1 MSRAR
6 VGIGVLVVVAALAV
20 AAVPG
25 GAMPERAAKT
35 FSTYAACEKSSKK
48 ADRFCFAGVK
58 PAAILRANRR
68 DGVHYRVCLRGGGKP
83 KCKEKTTRR
92 EGKLSRIR
100 FGKQS
105 KGKYYFVWFVNGR
118 KVDRDGLLVHKR
130 AVFHV
135 GDSLGVG
142 TEPYLPQA
150 LNDWKVEQ
158 SVKVARHGFEAVSIL
173 RNRGGL
179 PGAIVMSIGGNDDPN
194 NVGGFR
200 DTVAKTVQIAGP
212 NRCVVWPNHFATKE
226 VNGGNF
232 EGYNNVLADFEK
244 RNRNFRIVNWVA
256 IARAHPGWMAPD
268 GIHVNATGY
277 QARARAIAKQVRN
290 C

>member
-1 MSRAR
+1 
-6 VGIGVLVVVAALAV
+6 VATLAL

-25 GAMPERAAKT
+25 AATPDRAAKP
-35 FSTYAACEKSSKK
+35 FSTYAACKKSSGK

-58 PAAILRANRR
+58 PAAILEANRR
-68 DGVHYRVCLRGGGKP
+68 SGVRYRVCLRGGGKP
-83 KCKEKTTRR
+83 ACKEKTTRR
-92 EGKLSRIR
+92 EGKRSRIR
-100 FGKQS
+100 FGKQG
-105 KGKYYFVWFVNGR
+105 KGTYYLIWFVNGR
-118 KVDRDGLLVHKR
+118 KVDRDRLIVHKR

-142 TEPYLPQA
+142 TEPYLPRA
-150 LNDWKVEQ
+150 LNDWKVDQ
-158 SVKVARHGFEAVSIL
+158 SVKVARHGFEAISIL

-212 NRCVVWPNHFATKE
+212 NRCVVWPNHYSTKP
-226 VNGGNF
+226 VNGGTF
-232 EGYNNVLADFEK
+232 GGYNEVLDDFEDA
-244 RNRNFRIVNWVA
+244 NRNFHIVNWA
-256 IARAHPGWMAPD
+256 GIARAHPAWMAPD

-277 QARARAIAKQVRN
+277 QARARAIAAKVRD